1 MADFRIDVAVGAPI
15 GDQASKPA
23 PMCEPAREPRAR
35 LFFAL
40 EPDEAARSALAAWRD
55 EVLGGRSELRL
66 PPPESLHLTLAFLGG
81 RPELEIPAIARAG
94 LSAVAGLAAPVLC
107 ARGVVGVPRRRPRLL
122 ALDLDDR
129 ERRARD
135 VAAAVAG
142 ALVAAGMHE
151 PEERPFWAHLT
162 LARMRGT
169 SARAGRADGPLPAA
183 PQIPMSFDRVTL
195 YRSHPAPPAPAT
207 GQSSAAGSSCPRT
220 SPRLRRTRAP
230 ARP

>member
-1 MADFRIDVAVGAPI
+1 
-15 GDQASKPA
+15 
-23 PMCEPAREPRAR
+23 MCEPAREPRAR

-195 YRSHPAPPAPAT
+195 YRSHPAPPAPRYGAIE
-207 GQSSAAGSSCPRT
+207 RR
-220 SPRLRRTRAP
+220 RLVLSTY
-230 ARP
+230 